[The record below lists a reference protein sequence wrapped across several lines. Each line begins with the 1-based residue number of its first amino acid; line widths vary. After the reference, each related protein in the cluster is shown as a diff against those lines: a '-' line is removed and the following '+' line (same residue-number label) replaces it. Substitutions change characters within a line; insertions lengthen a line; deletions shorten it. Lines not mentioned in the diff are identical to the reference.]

1 MNIPANSRS
10 TVSSAKNDS
19 ERFLPPVK
27 EVNLPIT
34 VDSTNTE
41 SVKKRVEEFEKRTA
55 AAVLS
60 ASKLPIM
67 TPEKKAQLYSSS
79 ENQQL
84 KVALASILMTNLLNS
99 SIENRFNKMNYNCR
113 CMMDA
118 LKDLCSL
125 RKKHL

>member
-10 TVSSAKNDS
+10 TVSSTKNDS
-19 ERFLPPVK
+19 EGVPPPVK
-27 EVNLPIT
+27 AVNLSVT

-55 AAVLS
+55 AAVFS

-84 KVALASILMTNLLNS
+84 KVALPSILIKNILK
-99 SIENRFNKMNYNCR
+99 ICIKNRFNKWNYNCR

-118 LKDLCSL
+118 LKDSCSL